1 MTAVAHLGV
10 ELLRHSP
17 EARPRAVV
25 MTMGA
30 LHEGHRSLM
39 RHARSLVGATGEVV
53 VTDFVNPTQFGAG
66 EDFEA
71 YPRTLAADIAAC
83 EAEGVDIVFA
93 PDVTEVYGNSAS
105 SDAGWE
111 ITVDPG
117 QLGEELEGVHRPGH
131 FRGMLTVVHALLG
144 ITQSDYAL
152 FGEKDYQQLTLI
164 RAMVQTLRIPVEV
177 VGSPTVRES
186 DGLAMSSRN
195 VYLSNDERER
205 AAAIPRALYA
215 AIAQSGAGAAA
226 MERAALLELRGKI
239 DVDYCEV
246 RTPDLR
252 GPAAN
257 GPARILVAGQVGNT
271 RLIDNMAAEVVGP

>member
-1 MTAVAHLGV
+1 MTVVAHKSSD
-10 ELLRHSP
+10 LLRNPRDPH
-17 EARPRAVV
+17 PRAVV

-93 PDVTEVYGNSAS
+93 PDVTEVYGNTAVG
-105 SDAGWE
+105 DAGWE

-144 ITQSDYAL
+144 ITQSEYAL

-195 VYLSNDERER
+195 VYLSSDERQR
-205 AAAIPRALYA
+205 AAAIPRALHA
-215 AIAQSGAGAAA
+215 AIAHSNAGVAA
-226 MERAALLELRGKI
+226 MERAALLELDGKV

-252 GPAAN
+252 GPAVS
-257 GPARILVAGQVGNT
+257 GPARILVAGQVGKT

>member
-1 MTAVAHLGV
+1 MTAVAYLGS
-10 ELLRHSP
+10 ELVRQSP

-39 RHARSLVGATGEVV
+39 RHARSLVGGAGEVV

-66 EDFEA
+66 EDYEA

-93 PDVTEVYGNSAS
+93 PDVTEVYGSSALG
-105 SDAGWE
+105 DAQWE

-117 QLGEELEGVHRPGH
+117 QLGEELEGVSRPGH
-131 FRGMLTVVHALLG
+131 FRGMLTVVHALFG
-144 ITQSDYAL
+144 ITQSDFAL

-164 RAMVQTLRIPVEV
+164 KAMVQSLRIPVEV

-195 VYLSNDERER
+195 VYLSHEERER
-205 AAAIPRALYA
+205 AAAIPRALHA

-226 MERAALLELRGKI
+226 MERAALLELDGKVN
-239 DVDYCEV
+239 VDYCEV
-246 RTPDLR
+246 RTTDLR
-252 GPAAN
+252 GPAVN

-271 RLIDNMAAEVVGP
+271 RLIDNMAVEVVGP

>member
-1 MTAVAHLGV
+1 MTSVAHKSSDLV
-10 ELLRHSP
+10 RPSRDS
-17 EARPRAVV
+17 RPRAVV

-39 RHARSLVGATGEVV
+39 RHARSVVGAAGEVV

-93 PDVTEVYGNSAS
+93 PDVTEVYGTTGT
-105 SDAGWE
+105 SDGGWE

-117 QLGEELEGVHRPGH
+117 QLGAELEGVHRPGH

-144 ITQSDYAL
+144 ITQSDFAL

-164 RAMVQTLRIPVEV
+164 RAMVQSLRIPVEV

-195 VYLSNDERER
+195 VYLSTDERER
-205 AAAIPRALYA
+205 AAAIPRALHA
-215 AIAQSGAGAAA
+215 AVAHSGSGAAA
-226 MERAALLELRGKI
+226 MEQAGLRELEGKV
-239 DVDYCEV
+239 DVDYFEV

-252 GPAAN
+252 RPAVN
-257 GPARILVAGQVGNT
+257 GPARILVAGQVGKT
-271 RLIDNMAAEVVGP
+271 RLIDNMAAEVVGS